1 MMSNKKIFT
10 CILLPF
16 LFILSACSTSSNLLD
31 TSSTQSLTEGNSP
44 YISADD
50 IKNPETIEETKYYKI
65 IYSDFTYYYYIFDE
79 NHNVV
84 KSGGP
89 LNREPH
95 ISMVNNR
102 LIKFTLQSG
111 TGIGT
116 QWGYY
121 YDTKADVFSRIFQSI
136 YDQCDGKVVY
146 REEKKVIVRDIFDK
160 TEYYQEILSFKKP
173 FSKVAEPITNVKF
186 VNDGTNVEVSYLTGV
201 DYKEVVEIIKL
212 NDNQGTDN

>member
-1 MMSNKKIFT
+1 MMSKQKIFT

-16 LFILSACSTSSNLLD
+16 LFILPACSTSSNPLD
-31 TSSTQSLTEGNSP
+31 TSSTQSLTQGNSP
-44 YISADD
+44 YISVDD
-50 IKNPETIEETKYYKI
+50 IKNVETIEETEYYKI
-65 IYSDFTYYYYIFDE
+65 IYSDFMYYYYLFDE

-95 ISMVNNR
+95 ISMVNDH

-136 YDQCDGKVVY
+136 YDQWDSKVAYGEV
-146 REEKKVIVRDIFDK
+146 KKVIVRDIFDK
-160 TEYYQEILSFKKP
+160 TVYYQEISSFKKP
-173 FSKVAEPITNVKF
+173 FSEVAEPITNVKF
-186 VNDGTNVEVSYLTGV
+186 VNDGTSIKVSYLTGL
-201 DYKEVVEIIKL
+201 DYKEVAEIINL
-212 NDNQGTDN
+212 N